1 MISGPKVL
9 KLIELSEKAL
19 QAGTEAAWD
28 EMASLDLQRRE
39 LMDNLSSLDSS
50 DGKIPSPT
58 EVDTLLSLDQEIIEL
73 VQHHADEARA
83 AYLSHKQKNSA
94 VGQYQT
100 AAGS

>member
-1 MISGPKVL
+1 MITRPQVL

-39 LMDNLSSLDSS
+39 LMETISSPDTS
-50 DGKIPSPT
+50 DGRKPSPT

-94 VGQYQT
+94 VGHYQT
-100 AAGS
+100 AASS